1 MAAVMNLGPQPTI
14 DPTAPSAVEVH
25 LLDRQ
30 LDLVEASLVVEPISL
45 LRRQERFADLA
56 ALTSQIARDAQRA
69 RQIFAAASAG
79 RIGVGESPTD
89 ELGDG
94 SEQQD
99 A

>member
-1 MAAVMNLGPQPTI
+1 MNLGPQPTV

-30 LDLVEASLVVEPISL
+30 LSLGGACLVVEPIRL

-56 ALTSQIARDAQRA
+56 ALTSQIARDAKQA
-69 RQIFAAASAG
+69 RQLLKAASG
-79 RIGVGESPTD
+79 RRIGVGESPTD
-89 ELGDG
+89 EQGDG

-99 A
+99 S